1 MIWNPDVETLPRPRL
16 EELQSKRLARLAE
29 YCYRQVP
36 LYKAKF
42 DEAGLSPQD
51 IKTVADLEKLPFTTK
66 DDLRESYPFGLFA
79 MPINDIVRIHASS
92 GTTGRAT
99 VVGYSKEDVGIWAEV
114 MARTLAGGGC
124 TSHDIVQNAY
134 GYGLFTG
141 GLGIHYGAERI
152 GASVVPVSGG
162 NTPRQ
167 LQLMKDF
174 GSTMLCCTPSYAILL
189 GESAVDAGI
198 DTADLPVKMG
208 CFGAEPWGE
217 QMRKEIE
224 AKLNVKAYD
233 IYGLSEIIGPGVAFE
248 CSEQSGM
255 HINEDHFLPELIDP
269 ATGKQLPYGESGELV
284 FTTLTKTGMPLLRY
298 RTRDI
303 CTFSPD
309 VCPCGRS
316 TVRMSKVTGRTD
328 DMLIIRGVNVF
339 PSQIETALLEVD
351 FVAPHYLIIVDR
363 EEGKMDTLE
372 VQVEI
377 SEALFSDEVSELVGL
392 EHRLEQHLHN
402 ALNVG
407 CKVKLV
413 GPKTIE
419 RSEAKAKRVVDKRD
433 IR

>member
-51 IKTVADLEKLPFTTK
+51 IRSVADLQKLPFTTK
-66 DDLRESYPFGLFA
+66 EDLRDAYPFGLFA

-189 GESAVDAGI
+189 GESAADAGI

-248 CSEQSGM
+248 CTEQSGM

>member
-29 YCYRQVP
+29 YCYKQVP
-36 LYKAKF
+36 LYRAKF

-51 IKTVADLEKLPFTTK
+51 IRSVADLEKLPFTTK
-66 DDLRESYPFGLFA
+66 DDLREAYPFGLFA
-79 MPINDIVRIHASS
+79 MPITDIVRIHASS

-114 MARTLAGGGC
+114 MARTLAGAGC

-189 GESAVDAGI
+189 GESAADAGI
-198 DTADLPVKMG
+198 NTADLPVKMG

-217 QMRKEIE
+217 QMRQEIE
-224 AKLNVKAYD
+224 AKLNLKAYD
-233 IYGLSEIIGPGVAFE
+233 IYGLSEIIGPGVSFE
-248 CSEQSGM
+248 CTEQSGM
-255 HINEDHFLPELIDP
+255 HINEDHFLPEIIDP
-269 ATGKQLPYGESGELV
+269 ATGKQLPVGQSGELV

-303 CTFSPD
+303 CTFDAD
-309 VCPCGRS
+309 VCSCGRT

-339 PSQIETALLEVD
+339 PTQIEAALLEVD

-392 EHRLEQHLHN
+392 EQKLEQHLHN

-419 RSEAKAKRVVDKRD
+419 RSEGKARRVIDKRN